1 MALPAATMAATCA
14 GAPAGATAR
23 PSGSAVAP
31 GVGGGGVVAVGT
43 GASGDACACAA
54 VPPGG
59 ELVLVYVVPPVGEDA
74 CAWAGR
80 TTMSTATA
88 SATQRRR
95 DISLVRCSA
104 WLGRPPHL
112 GAAMHEV
119 GPRKL
124 RKGAQ
129 TARTACNAACVEQE
143 GRAPGRT
150 AGHAQSPAAR
160 SACRVRRGGRLPA
173 RLRRDRRRRG
183 PVRGRRARR
192 QPPRGAAVLLP
203 PADRRLHRRAP
214 VDPRAPGVL
223 RAGRARAGR
232 LRRAGRLPRRA
243 GRVPVPRPAPRAGR
257 GGAARLPD
265 PRLRGLRR

>member
-23 PSGSAVAP
+23 PSGPTVATA
-31 GVGGGGVVAVGT
+31 VGGGGGVGVGT

-54 VPPGG
+54 VPRCG
-59 ELVLVYVVPPVGEDA
+59 EPVLVYVVPPVGEDA

-80 TTMSTATA
+80 TTISAARA

-124 RKGAQ
+124 RKG
-129 TARTACNAACVEQE
+129 R
-143 GRAPGRT
+143 RRPGR
-150 AGHAQSPAAR
+150 PATRRAWRRKGAR
-160 SACRVRRGGRLPA
+160 PGAP
-173 RLRRDRRRRG
+173 
-183 PVRGRRARR
+183 RARR
-192 QPPRGAAVLLP
+192 
-203 PADRRLHRRAP
+203 
-214 VDPRAPGVL
+214 
-223 RAGRARAGR
+223 
-232 LRRAGRLPRRA
+232 
-243 GRVPVPRPAPRAGR
+243 
-257 GGAARLPD
+257 
-265 PRLRGLRR
+265 